1 MIYAS
6 KNINFT
12 NIFNF
17 FSFSS
22 NFGYLAASGKINIT
36 FYKNLMEKTRNVS
49 FYFITTIG
57 RNDITI

>member
-1 MIYAS
+1 MPAKIL
-6 KNINFT
+6 IFT
-12 NIFNF
+12 NIFSF

-22 NFGYLAASGKINIT
+22 NFGSLAASGKIDIT

-49 FYFITTIG
+49 FSFITTIG